1 MIKSNCFLVNKKGGA
16 ILNQALRILRS
27 LTKIQERSGLFRHGT
42 EEVFDGFGLAEVHCI
57 DKIGSIEYANVTKV
71 ANEMDMTRG
80 AISKITKK
88 LLHKGIIDS
97 YQRPGNHKEVYFS
110 LTEKGKHI
118 YDEHKKCH
126 SQSEQEKL
134 WILEP
139 YDEHEQSIILRF
151 LNDINLLY
159 ERKFANEITEKE

>member
-1 MIKSNCFLVNKKGGA
+1 M
-16 ILNQALRILRS
+16 NQAQRILRS

-42 EEVFDGFGLAEVHCI
+42 EEIFDGFSLAEVHCI
-57 DKIGSIEYANVTKV
+57 DRIGSIEYANVTKV

-88 LLHKGIIDS
+88 LASKEMIDS
-97 YQRPGNHKEVYFS
+97 FQRPGNNKEIYFL
-110 LTEKGKHI
+110 LTENGKRV

-126 SQSEQEKL
+126 SHSEQEKL
-134 WILEP
+134 SLLEP
-139 YDEHEQSIILRF
+139 YDEHEQAIILRF

-159 ERKFANEITEKE
+159 ERKFANEITRNE